1 MARGPDAD
9 LCSFP
14 LIRCCRYKPPQLLK
28 KGKMPYIQQED
39 RARFASILEKLNE
52 VPIRSAGE
60 LNFLVT
66 SAVHHYLR
74 QFPKSYGTYN
84 QAIGA
89 LEAAKLELYR
99 RQVVPYDDIKIKENG
114 SHWKSK

>member
-1 MARGPDAD
+1 
-9 LCSFP
+9 
-14 LIRCCRYKPPQLLK
+14 
-28 KGKMPYIQQED
+28 MPYIKQED
-39 RARFASILEKLNE
+39 RARFASILERLNE

-66 SAVHHYLR
+66 SVVHHYLQ

-84 QAIGA
+84 EAIGA

-99 RQVVPYDDIKIKENG
+99 RQVAPYEDIKIQENG
-114 SHWKSK
+114 DLGT

>member
-1 MARGPDAD
+1 
-9 LCSFP
+9 
-14 LIRCCRYKPPQLLK
+14 
-28 KGKMPYIQQED
+28 MPYIKQED

-74 QFPKSYGTYN
+74 RFPKSYGTYN